1 MRDRDDRAALHQS
14 VKLFLDRRLDLRI
27 ERRGSLV
34 QHQDRCILEDDS
46 SERDALALAARQ
58 FDAALAD
65 MRVET
70 APPVPVFEP
79 LDEFESMRL
88 GCGTVLYGNMGGLPG
103 YTAWMLSS
111 ASGRRQIAVAAT
123 TDELPRID
131 RAIHRVVEAAFCR

>member
-1 MRDRDDRAALHQS
+1 MKHGVAVPANPM
-14 VKLFLDRRLDLRI
+14 
-27 ERRGSLV
+27 GV
-34 QHQDRCILEDDS
+34 QAYGLG
-46 SERDALALAARQ
+46 LT
-58 FDAALAD
+58 
-65 MRVET
+65 M
-70 APPVPVFEP
+70 
-79 LDEFESMRL
+79 MRL